1 MERNEYFCV
10 PNPELHM
17 VEWFRKVRALGAKL
31 PALHPSSAAYLLC
44 DQEQVNYVPQ

>member
-1 MERNEYFCV
+1 MERNEYFCA

-17 VEWFRKVRALGAKL
+17 VEGFRVRALGTKL
-31 PALHPSSAAYLLC
+31 PALHPNSAAYLLC